1 VAAADLPVAP
11 FEVSRATPDLWP
23 VARAARLRA
32 LAAEPDHF
40 GVSLRSEETRTAGQW
55 RQQLAQQSW
64 FLARDRTDSAV
75 AGLAVFYPDD
85 TFPDGAPQLGAMWVD
100 PGYRRRSVARALAE
114 AVEDAARGAGAPA
127 LGLWVTAGNDQARDM
142 YAHLGYALT
151 GATKPAPR
159 DPAVAMHR
167 MIKRITPRGQL

>member
-1 VAAADLPVAP
+1 VAAADLPVTP

-23 VARAARLRA
+23 AARAARLRA
-32 LAAEPDHF
+32 LAAEPEHF

-55 RQQLAQQSW
+55 RQQLTQQSW

-100 PGYRRRSVARALAE
+100 PVYRGRSVARALAA
-114 AVEDAARGAGAPA
+114 AVEDAAREAGAAA
-127 LGLWVTAGNDQARDM
+127 LGLWVTAGNDRARDM

-167 MIKRITPRGQL
+167 MIKQITPRRQL